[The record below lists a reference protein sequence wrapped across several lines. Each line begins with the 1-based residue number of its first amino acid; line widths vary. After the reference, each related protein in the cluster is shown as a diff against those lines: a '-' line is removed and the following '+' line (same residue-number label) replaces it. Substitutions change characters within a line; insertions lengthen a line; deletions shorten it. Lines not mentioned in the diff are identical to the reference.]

1 MPISKQST
9 WHHSNRY
16 NADAVCPHCA
26 GLVRHEP
33 WCVTQN
39 ADVRYAF
46 EVAFYPDRLTALD
59 VLILHAL
66 GVSWA

>member
-1 MPISKQST
+1 MSFSEQST

-16 NADAVCPHCA
+16 TADAARPHCV
-26 GLVRHEP
+26 GLVGHEP

-46 EVAFYPDRLTALD
+46 EVAFYPDRLTVLD